1 MRIVCYW
8 EPSSVEEMFAD
19 IGRNGKC
26 TELCPDGRAKCN
38 AKCYVVDMALHSDL
52 AINLNVKPFKLNV

>member
-1 MRIVCYW
+1 
-8 EPSSVEEMFAD
+8 MFAD

-26 TELCPDGRAKCN
+26 TEGCLDGRAKCN

-52 AINLNVKPFKLNV
+52 AINLNVTLFKSNF